1 MKIGFIGAGRVG
13 CSLGRYLKESKS
25 GWELIGYYSKSLSSA
40 RDAADFTGSS
50 AFTDV
55 FELLR
60 GCDVLAITTPDGA
73 IADVWQELCT
83 RSEFLKGRI
92 VIHCSGAMTSQIFDG
107 AESLDVTTASLH
119 PFYAVSDRYQS
130 YQALG
135 KALFTIEGTGERFE
149 ELFVA
154 LCDSGMRLQRMLP
167 EKKTTYHA
175 AASVASNLLVGLT
188 ELSIELLC
196 ECGFDR
202 GTARAALAPLMTGNL
217 HAILEKD
224 TFGALTGPAERGDL
238 DTVRG
243 HMDVLD
249 GEDLEIYRLLTKK
262 IVGIAQLKNPD
273 RDYSALL
280 DLLANMRDRR
290 GE

>member
-13 CSLGRYLKESKS
+13 CSLGKYLRESKS
-25 GWELIGYYSKSLSSA
+25 GWELTGYYSKSLSSA
-40 RDAADFTGSS
+40 RDAADFTGSG

-55 FELLR
+55 FELLHA
-60 GCDVLAITTPDGA
+60 CDVLAVTTPDGA

-83 RSEFLKGRI
+83 RSELLKGRI

-107 AESLDVTTASLH
+107 AESLGVTTASLH

-135 KALFTIEGTGERFE
+135 KALFTIEGTGARFE
-149 ELFVA
+149 EVYTA
-154 LCDSGMRLQRMLP
+154 LLDSGLQLQRMLP

-175 AASVASNLLVGLT
+175 AASVASNLLVGLA
-188 ELSIELLC
+188 ELSIGLLC

-202 GTARAALAPLMTGNL
+202 ETARMALAPLMTGNL
-217 HAILEKD
+217 ASILEKD
-224 TFGALTGPAERGDL
+224 TMVALTGPAERGDL

-243 HMDVLD
+243 HMAVLD

-262 IVGIAQLKNPD
+262 IVGIAQQKHPD
-273 RDYSALL
+273 RDYSGLL
-280 DLLANMRDRR
+280 DLL
-290 GE
+290 G